1 MNRYACPQ
9 QRTPRSQALF
19 LLDELKR
26 RNVFRV
32 GAAYVALSWLII
44 QVIETLFPLFGFS
57 DAAARVGVLILAIGF
72 IPAMIFAW
80 VFELTPEGLKRDTEV
95 DRTSTV
101 SKRMTRRLDGLIILS
116 LVLALGYFAF
126 DKFVLTPQQQAQDL
140 ATATEE
146 ARREGRTE
154 ARVES
159 YGDKSIAVLP
169 FVNMSSDP
177 EQEYFGDGIAEE
189 LLNRL
194 AHIPQLRVISRSS
207 AFSFKGT
214 DIDIPTIARKL
225 NVAHILEGSV
235 RRSGDMIRIT
245 AQLIE
250 AGSDT
255 HLWSETFDR
264 PFVDIFA
271 IQDEVA
277 AEVVRQLRIT
287 LLDDSSRAA
296 RVNPHAY
303 ALFLQARQINHMQ
316 REDENPKAAALL
328 KRALEISP
336 DYIDALV
343 LQYGIQ
349 DDGPQ
354 AEETLDKILT
364 LDPDNPQI
372 KSDMAWI
379 RWVQH
384 DDLAGAARLLEEA
397 ADTNPYDPIVLFG
410 SARFA
415 ARIGKTDLAV
425 RLGEYIAA
433 RDPLFFWAQLNL
445 ADDYFRAGRIED
457 ALRQFETALSI
468 NENAGAVRWK
478 YGLAMLMAGNP
489 EDSLAEFERD
499 GDPLYRLH
507 GRVLAYHDLG
517 KDEESAAALRELTEL
532 ERKLAESRKGDW
544 DWPYGLARAHA
555 WIGNSDEAF
564 RHLEATAEYFP
575 GHLSDIAT
583 NPLFQRIQD
592 DPRWLAFLTSNGL
605 APEQLPAIK
614 FNVEP
619 PE

>member
-1 MNRYACPQ
+1 M
-9 QRTPRSQALF
+9 PRSQTLF

-32 GAAYVALSWLII
+32 GAAYVALSWLIV

-57 DAAARVGVLILAIGF
+57 DAAARAVVLILVIGF

-95 DRTSTV
+95 DRTTTV
-101 SKRMTRRLDGLIILS
+101 SKRMTRRLDGFIILS

-146 ARREGRTE
+146 ARREGRTQ

-225 NVAHILEGSV
+225 KVAHILEGSV

-264 PFVDIFA
+264 PFADIFV

-287 LLDDSSRAA
+287 LLDGPPRAA

-303 ALFLQARQINHMQ
+303 VLYLQARQINYMQ
-316 REDENPKAAALL
+316 RENENPKALALL
-328 KRALEISP
+328 ERALEISP
-336 DYIDALV
+336 DYIDAMV
-343 LQYGIQ
+343 LQTSFL
-349 DDGPQ
+349 DEPE
-354 AEETLDKILT
+354 AEELQERILT
-364 LDPDNPQI
+364 LDPDNPEV
-372 KSDMAWI
+372 KSWMATD
-379 RWVQH
+379 RWAQY

-397 ADTNPYDPIVLFG
+397 ADSDPYHPVVLFN

-415 ARIGKTDLAV
+415 EHIGKIDLAV

-433 RDPLFFWAQLNL
+433 RDPLFFWSQLNL
-445 ADDYFRAGRIED
+445 ADYYLKVGRIED
-457 ALRQFETALSI
+457 ALRQYEIALSI
-468 NENAGAVRWK
+468 NENEGAVRWK
-478 YGLAMLMAGNP
+478 YGLAKLIAGNP
-489 EDSLAEFERD
+489 DDALAEFERD
-499 GDPLYRLH
+499 EGPEYRLH

-517 KDEESAAALRELTEL
+517 REEESAAALRELTKTE
-532 ERKLAESRKGDW
+532 EEI
-544 DWPYGLARAHA
+544 WPIGLARAHA
-555 WIGNSDEAF
+555 WIGNADEAF
-564 RHLEATAEYFP
+564 RYLEATAALAP
-575 GHLSDIAT
+575 GFLGGLAT
-583 NPLFQRIQD
+583 NPLFQRLHE
-592 DPRWLAFLTSNGL
+592 DPRWLDFLGSIGQTSEQVAAF
-605 APEQLPAIK
+605 K